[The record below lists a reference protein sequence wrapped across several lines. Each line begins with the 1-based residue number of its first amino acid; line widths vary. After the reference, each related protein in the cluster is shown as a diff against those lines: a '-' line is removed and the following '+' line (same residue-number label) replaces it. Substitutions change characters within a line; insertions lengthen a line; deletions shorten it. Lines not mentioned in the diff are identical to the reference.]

1 MGAPKAGGNVIAAD
15 DKQKNKRKIEKL
27 TVINETSK
35 ESIFNL
41 IFAESDGSSR
51 KQ

>member
-1 MGAPKAGGNVIAAD
+1 MGTLKAGSNVVVTE
-15 DKQKNKRKIEKL
+15 DKQKKNRKIEKL
-27 TVINETSK
+27 TILNEDSK
-35 ESIFNL
+35 ETIFNL